1 MAENLEHRRTVAKE
15 HGLVEIERHGQV
27 YFVTP
32 EAAESIER
40 MDTEREERMLKEV
53 AEEFGV
59 RACLKATWRS
69 LMHRLK
75 ITLMLLLG
83 AVFLSQCGP
92 GPHVE
97 DAARSTYVQR
107 RIRECVSLKEVGCD
121 VKEVRIRPGA
131 FGTVVECVADCGDM
145 R

>member
-1 MAENLEHRRTVAKE
+1 MAENLEHRRAVAKE

-59 RACLKATWRS
+59 RACLKAVWKS

-75 ITLMLLLG
+75 ISLMCL
-83 AVFLSQCGP
+83 AFLAGCGP
-92 GPHVE
+92 GTK
-97 DAARSTYVQR
+97 DDWSRRQTYVQR
-107 RIRECVSLKEVGCD
+107 RIEECRTLKEFGCD
-121 VKEVRIRPGA
+121 VKEVRIKPGA